1 LRTSEFNID
10 TPDVCAGPLQEQRG
24 DWFGWCAVALR
35 VFVLAWL
42 ALPAAPVNH
51 ALSSPVARRHL

>member
-24 DWFGWCAVALR
+24 DWFGWCAVALL
-35 VFVLAWL
+35 VLPWHGVRSA
-42 ALPAAPVNH
+42 ALVNH
-51 ALSSPVARRHL
+51 ALSSPVPRRHL